1 MAKFR
6 EGEAACPRLYG
17 HLGHNVKHHI
27 IEEEIQSDT
36 LSEPSGTLKLHS
48 MSTWVKLISQSGVII
63 LMSEDGGEIHEMV
76 SSQHSYFPELVKE

>member
-1 MAKFR
+1 MNDLIHPLRCISMIAKFR

-48 MSTWVKLISQSGVII
+48 MST
-63 LMSEDGGEIHEMV
+63 
-76 SSQHSYFPELVKE
+76 